1 MKVEG
6 MKDRSIL
13 LLASAIIVGSLIIA
27 GSLMFSRGGMDWRD
41 RGMMD
46 RIPMN
51 HDAMMRPMPKMSA
64 EQACTKSG
72 GSFANDTCTC
82 AASTTFSNGMC
93 MDSMGKPA
101 GEMGKMMMDGK
112 KY

>member
-1 MKVEG
+1 

-13 LLASAIIVGSLIIA
+13 LLASAIIVGALIIA
-27 GSLMFSRGGMDWRD
+27 GSLMYSRGGMDWRD
-41 RGMMD
+41 RGMGPGMMD
-46 RIPMN
+46 RMPMN
-51 HDAMMRPMPKMSA
+51 QDNMMRPMPKMSA

-82 AASTTFSNGMC
+82 SASTTFSNGMC

-101 GEMGKMMMDGK
+101 GEMGKMMMDGR